1 MINRRLLREIAL
13 RSLYAYALDPESPEY
28 TMNHVMGPL
37 FREHPDLAKSPADK
51 LFTEN
56 LFLKA
61 IRLQEECERLI
72 TSKIENWELDRI
84 ALMDRLILRLGIV
97 ELLEFEDIPPRVT
110 VNEAIELAKNFSTAK
125 SGKFVNGVLD
135 AILIDLKAAG
145 RINKKGRGLIDMSST
160 KS

>member
-28 TMNHVMGPL
+28 TMNHVMGSL
-37 FREHPDLAKSPADK
+37 FREHPDLAQSTVDK

-61 IRLQEECERLI
+61 IRMQEECERLI

-97 ELLEFEDIPPRVT
+97 ELLEFEDIPTRVT

-135 AILIDLKAAG
+135 AILIDLKATG

>member
-37 FREHPDLAKSPADK
+37 FREHPDLAKSTVDK

-56 LFLKA
+56 LFRKA

-145 RINKKGRGLIDMSST
+145 RIQKKGRGLIDMSST

>member
-1 MINRRLLREIAL
+1 
-13 RSLYAYALDPESPEY
+13 
-28 TMNHVMGPL
+28 MNHVMGPL
-37 FREHPDLAKSPADK
+37 FREHPDLAGSPADK

-61 IRLQEECERLI
+61 IRLQGECERLI

-110 VNEAIELAKNFSTAK
+110 INEAIELAKNFSTAK

-135 AILIDLKAAG
+135 AILIDLKSEG
-145 RINKKGRGLIDMSST
+145 RITKKGRGLIDISST

>member
-1 MINRRLLREIAL
+1 
-13 RSLYAYALDPESPEY
+13 
-28 TMNHVMGPL
+28 MNHVMGPL
-37 FREHPDLAKSPADK
+37 FREHPDLVKLPADK

>member
-1 MINRRLLREIAL
+1 
-13 RSLYAYALDPESPEY
+13 
-28 TMNHVMGPL
+28 MNHVMGPL
-37 FREHPDLAKSPADK
+37 FREHPDLAKSAPDK

-61 IRLQEECERLI
+61 IRLQDECERLI
-72 TSKIENWELDRI
+72 TSKIKNWELDRI

-97 ELLEFEDIPPRVT
+97 ELLEFEDIPTRVSI
-110 VNEAIELAKNFSTAK
+110 NEAIELAKNFSTAK

-145 RINKKGRGLIDMSST
+145 RINKKGRGLIDISSN

>member
-1 MINRRLLREIAL
+1 
-13 RSLYAYALDPESPEY
+13 
-28 TMNHVMGPL
+28 MNHVMGPL
-37 FREHPDLAKSPADK
+37 FREHPDLANSPADK

-61 IRLQEECERLI
+61 VRLQEECERLI

-145 RINKKGRGLIDMSST
+145 RITKKGRGLIDMSST